1 MLTDGN
7 KDKTLN
13 SILFLSGTFYD
24 LQCGMVLSLLAQG
37 GTNTVLDKEVIKKGI
52 YFLLEQ
58 RVHHVGEDFLHY
70 CLNEQN
76 KDNTDMYKRILLGD
90 EKSFEET
97 LKFSP
102 LTQVARMVSTMQSYR
117 NTFTCTIEYKYE
129 SEKTEIQKALKRIS
143 EKSNISG
150 ISFIPFADSIDP
162 SAYARIVMPDVH
174 DMDRLD
180 DPTFKSIAV
189 LNYGSNLQL
198 IEDEIVIIPEYA
210 LKYSYT
216 NRIEIIDSLKLV
228 KGDN

>member
-58 RVHHVGEDFLHY
+58 RVHHIGEDFLHY
-70 CLNEQN
+70 CLDAKYKNS
-76 KDNTDMYKRILLGD
+76 TDTYRRILLGD
-90 EKSFEET
+90 EESFGET

-102 LTQVARMVSTMQSYR
+102 LTQVARMVATMQSYK
-117 NTFTCTIEYKYE
+117 NTFSCTIEYKYE
-129 SEKTEIQKALKRIS
+129 SEKKEIIDTLRKMENNNL
-143 EKSNISG
+143 SG
-150 ISFIPFADSIDP
+150 ISFIPFTDSIDP
-162 SAYARIVMPDVH
+162 SKYARIVMPDIH

-216 NRIEIIDSLKLV
+216 NRIEIIDSLKLA